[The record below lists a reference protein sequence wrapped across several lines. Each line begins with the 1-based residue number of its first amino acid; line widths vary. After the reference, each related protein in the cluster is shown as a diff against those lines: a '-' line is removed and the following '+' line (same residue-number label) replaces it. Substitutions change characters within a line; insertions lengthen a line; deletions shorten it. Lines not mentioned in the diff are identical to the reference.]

1 MRSATR
7 YDSADA
13 AGPICT
19 ASSAMR
25 TCKDLASGRSRQQ
38 QFNAKPFARLHD
50 ANGDLAAIGNED
62 FVEQLLARHL
72 RLGGGG
78 GRGGVKQKGI
88 CGSGR
93 PKCSAICDNKVPER
107 YQFTTVIM
115 VSLIIL

>member
-25 TCKDLASGRSRQQ
+25 TCKDLASASGVNSNSL
-38 QFNAKPFARLHD
+38 NAKPFARLHD
-50 ANGDLAAIGNED
+50 ANGDLTAIGNED

-72 RLGGGG
+72 RLGACGGS
-78 GRGGVKQKGI
+78 RKGI
-88 CGSGR
+88 NLR
-93 PKCSAICDNKVPER
+93 QREAHKPLRD
-107 YQFTTVIM
+107 
-115 VSLIIL
+115 L